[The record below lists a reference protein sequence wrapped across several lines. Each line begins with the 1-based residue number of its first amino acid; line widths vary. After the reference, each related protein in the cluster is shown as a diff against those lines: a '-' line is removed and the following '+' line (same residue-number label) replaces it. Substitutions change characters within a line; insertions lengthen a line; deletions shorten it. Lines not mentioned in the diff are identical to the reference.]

1 MAEKRTIFSDNAQ
14 PREETTEDEF
24 EGRKISELPPAVLD
38 ADGMVTPALEA
49 GELAIAAD
57 VDSDPAEGK
66 ETFKITLG
74 DIIDNAKSEFAEYNV
89 KNILAGTHI
98 DDVAETPVDSGNWTI
113 NAEKQ
118 RMDPGT
124 FVESLNGVKGDVVLT
139 STDASITIVPEEVL
153 NEDTDELE
161 LTGNIDLTLNT
172 TTSSLYRA
180 WIEIVAGNVGDSAFD
195 FSDDT
200 ITKDNSVVSINGVVL
215 DGGEYNLAAGV
226 VTILGLADIPLK
238 VGDIIGVISFV
249 AETPNS
255 LFSNPTYGMRT
266 SDISIVGEDPAGEQ
280 QPKAVVQNNLQT
292 QQDVNWYL
300 LRTIE
305 DLEIPDAIDTDS
317 LVTEDELSET
327 LEDYA
332 TEEWVLAQSYVT
344 EQVVVDAVQVAVDDQ
359 KEVDEEQDREI
370 EQIEARVSQI
380 ESVSLDAKYLYEGD
394 SKAPRDGEFTCLKN
408 NATETTADWAETQML
423 CFAENAVEGIPDWE
437 HVTENDVIRIGG
449 SSAGIILPTDVAP
462 ADIQHRE
469 ADTFAEFK
477 VVGIPGERLFE
488 VELIRSSSQPMAG
501 VEYGVLLLSS
511 FDPSGLATTDF
522 VTSELAKKFDKSGG
536 TITGSVSVE
545 GGNLQVMN
553 KEFRVKNGADE
564 NAFRIQPESQVTS
577 NVPIR
582 TCAGIR
588 LTGGAGNQFI
598 QAESGVTGKLLYDK
612 ADQTEEEKQR
622 FTWGANF
629 NYSWVPV
636 DMKENTIIN
645 LADPDPSKIQSAVTI
660 NYLNEALGSIDVGAG
675 DAALDANQ
683 TWTGTNKFEGLTHFD
698 SSMISKAG
706 TFLELKGDADSVQ
719 NRYMKLRGNADFRIY
734 AYPGDSNN
742 TSKNCFSILM
752 KPDDTYPTVTM
763 NYLVDPTSAGNPVNL
778 RYANETYLKKEDNV
792 LTPVVFKCDQYAKGC
807 VKNAPDS
814 GEVSGMYNTSG
825 GSATSA
831 NNYWGNVNL
840 ELRVH
845 IDKLLDKDGNTIA
858 SGYRQSVAG
867 YVSLIGKDNK
877 LYLKAAIKTVSRPS
891 GQDYVE
897 VIFANRTKPFGTG
910 ETNSSDGYIIIIE
923 GYEQ

>member
-1 MAEKRTIFSDNAQ
+1 MAEKRTIFSDDAQ

-38 ADGMVTPALEA
+38 ADGMVTPELEA

-74 DIIDNAKSEFAEYNV
+74 DIIDNAKSEFDEYNV
-89 KNILAGTHI
+89 KNILAGTYI
-98 DDVAETPVDSGNWTI
+98 DDVTETPVDSGNWTI

-124 FVESLNGVKGDVVLT
+124 FVESLNGVKGDVFLT
-139 STDASITIVPEEVL
+139 STDESIAIEPVELL
-153 NEDTDELE
+153 NEETNELE
-161 LTGNIDLTLNT
+161 FTGNIDLTLNT

-180 WIEIVAGNVGDSAFD
+180 WIEIVAGNAGDSEFD
-195 FSDDT
+195 FNDEK

-266 SDISIVGEDPAGEQ
+266 SDISIVGEDPAGDP

-305 DLEIPDAIDTDS
+305 DLEIPDAIDQDS
-317 LVTEDELSET
+317 LVTEDGLSET

-332 TEEWVLAQSYVT
+332 TQEWVLDQSYIT
-344 EQVVVDAVQVAVDDQ
+344 EQVVTDAVQEAVDDQ
-359 KEVDEEQDREI
+359 QMVDEEQDREI
-370 EQIEARVSQI
+370 EQIESRVSQI
-380 ESVSLDAKYLYEGD
+380 ESVSLDARYMLEAD
-394 SKAPRDGEFTCLKN
+394 SQIPRNGEFAVLKAGASE
-408 NATETTADWAETQML
+408 NASDWSEVAVIY
-423 CFAENAVEGIPDWE
+423 FAEEALDGKPDWDG
-437 HVTENDVIRIGG
+437 VTENDVIRIGG
-449 SSAGIILPTDVAP
+449 SSAGIILPTD
-462 ADIQHRE
+462 IESRT

-477 VVGIPGERLFE
+477 VTGVVSERFFN
-488 VELIRSSSQPMAG
+488 VEMIRGSSQPMAG

-511 FDPSGLATTDF
+511 FNPAGLATTDY
-522 VTSELAKKFDKSGG
+522 VNGELAKKFDKSGG
-536 TITGSVSVE
+536 KITGSVAVE
-545 GGNLQVMN
+545 DGNLQVLN
-553 KEFRVKNGADE
+553 QEFRVKNSEDA
-564 NAFRIQPESQVTS
+564 NAFRVQPESQVTFNIPARMS
-577 NVPIR
+577 Q
-582 TCAGIR
+582 GIR
-588 LTGGAGNQFI
+588 LSGGAGNQFI
-598 QAESGVTGKLLYDK
+598 RADSGVTGKLLYDK

-622 FTWGANF
+622 FSWGANS
-629 NYSWVPV
+629 NYCWVPL
-636 DMKENTIIN
+636 DMKDNCITHM
-645 LADPDPSKIQSAVTI
+645 ADPDPDNIHSAVTV
-660 NYLNEALGSIDVGAG
+660 NYLNEALGSIDVGVG

-683 TWTGTNKFEGLTHFD
+683 TWTGTNTFQGPTHFE

-706 TFLELKGDADSVQ
+706 TFLELKGDDDSAQ
-719 NRYMKLRGNADFRIY
+719 NRYLKLRGNADFRIY

-742 TSKNCFSILM
+742 NSKNCFSILM
-752 KPDDTYPTVTM
+752 KPDDTHPTVKM
-763 NYLVDPTSAGNPVNL
+763 NYLEDPTSAGNPVNL
-778 RYANETYLKKEDNV
+778 RYANDTYLKKSE

-807 VKNAPDS
+807 VKNIPES
-814 GEVSGMYNTSG
+814 GEVSGLYNSSE
-825 GSATSA
+825 GSSTSA
-831 NNYWGNVNL
+831 NNYWGNVNI

-845 IDKLLDKDGNTIA
+845 KDKLLDKNGNTIA

-877 LYLKAAIKTVSRPS
+877 LYLKAAIKTVTRPS
-891 GQDYVE
+891 GQDYIE
-897 VIFANRTKPFGTG
+897 IIFANRTKPFGTG
-910 ETNSSDGYIIIIE
+910 SYDSSSGGYAIIIE
-923 GYEQ
+923 GYET